1 MGYATEKILD
11 RILSVEKI
19 LDMLLSVEKIL
30 DRILSVEKILDRIL
44 SVEKILDRFL
54 SVEAGAGGACFLV
67 VESLNKSHHRP
78 ASIPAPAGMRNKQVW
93 QEPLLPGK
101 LLPPC
106 RNENRAS
113 GAGAAPAWQA
123 SSTLPH

>member
-11 RILSVEKI
+11 RLLSVEKI

-30 DRILSVEKILDRIL
+30 DRILSVE
-44 SVEKILDRFL
+44 
-54 SVEAGAGGACFLV
+54 AGAGGACFLV
-67 VESLNKSHHRP
+67 VESLNKSHHKP

-93 QEPLLPGK
+93 QESLLPGK

-106 RNENRAS
+106 RIENKAS
-113 GAGAAPAWQA
+113 GAGATPAWQA
-123 SSTLPH
+123 SSTLPE